1 MQARQNCVAEETFMR
16 FALKKLTRS
25 DLTFFE
31 YQFRRQN
38 AGNQKSINLN
48 RNVFVD
54 LIFPTAGQVAG
65 GLVRQFPVPVTL
77 YGPGMRSQPHAIT
90 RKVIAAG
97 GSQKNWRLKGEFVMD
112 PDFDPTRY
120 HGLVADDFVVFGFD
134 GANGLDRTLHG
145 ASVTVGTG
153 RCAASSEVLAI
164 VGGRSMA
171 EVTTAQ
177 LQAIVQVSPANH
189 PIRELLETERD
200 EALQEAALGS
210 AAGADKLLRNPST
223 RRMSAEALAR
233 ARLAAEEAGRDGEVL
248 VDIWLRR
255 EVGEGRLAD
264 AVWVS
269 ERNAVNPW
277 DFEITELSGTVVR
290 IEVKSTTGPFER
302 DLHISQSEVYSR
314 LRTVQPGLNFGE
326 CFGFQTT
333 VAGFRSIAISV
344 SSPKASRGRLHLCQQ
359 VSSLTGTPFTAGNGN
374 VDRCSAAYL
383 R

>member
-1 MQARQNCVAEETFMR
+1 MR
-16 FALKKLTRS
+16 FAVKKLTRS

-31 YQFRRQN
+31 YPFRRQN

-65 GLVRQFPVPVTL
+65 GVARQFPVPVTL
-77 YGPGMRSQPHAIT
+77 YGPGMHSQPHSIT

-97 GSQKNWRLKGEFVMD
+97 GSQKNWRLNGEFVMD

-120 HGLVADDFVVFGFD
+120 HGLVADDFVMFGFE
-134 GANGLDRTLHG
+134 GANGLPTAVYMVLLSQSEAVDAPLLAQATAILG
-145 ASVTVGTG
+145 AG
-153 RCAASSEVLAI
+153 
-164 VGGRSMA
+164 SMA
-171 EVTTAQ
+171 EVTAVQ

-210 AAGADKLLRNPST
+210 AAGAEKLLRNPSI

-233 ARLAAEEAGRDGEVL
+233 ARLAAEEAGRNGEVL
-248 VDIWLRR
+248 VDSWLRR
-255 EVGEGRLAD
+255 EVTEGRLAA

-277 DFEITELSGTVVR
+277 DFEVTEISGAIVR
-290 IEVKSTTGPFER
+290 IGGEVHNGAVRTGP
-302 DLHISQSEVYSR
+302 
-314 LRTVQPGLNFGE
+314 
-326 CFGFQTT
+326 
-333 VAGFRSIAISV
+333 
-344 SSPKASRGRLHLCQQ
+344 
-359 VSSLTGTPFTAGNGN
+359 
-374 VDRCSAAYL
+374 AYL
-383 R
+383 TVGGVICGSDWNRPD

>member
-1 MQARQNCVAEETFMR
+1 MR
-16 FALKKLTRS
+16 FAVKKLTRS

-65 GLVRQFPVPVTL
+65 GVARQFPVPVTL
-77 YGPGMRSQPHAIT
+77 YGPGMRSQPHTIT

-97 GSQKNWRLKGEFVMD
+97 GSQKNWRLNGEFVMD

-134 GANGLDRTLHG
+134 GANGLPTAVYMVLLSQSEAVDAPLLNQ
-145 ASVTVGTG
+145 VT
-153 RCAASSEVLAI
+153 AI

-171 EVTTAQ
+171 EVSATQ
-177 LQAIVQVSPANH
+177 LQAIVQMSPANH

-210 AAGADKLLRNPST
+210 ASGAEKLLRNPST

-233 ARLAAEEAGRDGEVL
+233 ARLAAEEAGRNGEVL

-255 EVGEGRLAD
+255 EVREGRLAG

-277 DFEITELSGTVVR
+277 DFEVTELSGSVVR

-302 DLHISQSEVYSR
+302 DLHISQSEVVFAAQNGSE
-314 LRTVQPGLNFGE
+314 RTELWRVF
-326 CFGFQTT
+326 
-333 VAGFRSIAISV
+333 AISSDGGWLRINRDIRTFV
-344 SSPKASRGRLHLCQQ
+344 KRITTAAANLPAGVVPDGYSIRPASMGTWTDAVQ
-359 VSSLTGTPFTAGNGN
+359 LTFE
-374 VDRCSAAYL
+374 DDEE
-383 R
+383 

>member
-1 MQARQNCVAEETFMR
+1 MR
-16 FALKKLTRS
+16 FAVKKLTRS

-65 GLVRQFPVPVTL
+65 GVARQFPVPVTL
-77 YGPGMRSQPHAIT
+77 YGPGMHSQPHSIT

-97 GSQKNWRLKGEFVMD
+97 GSQKNWRLNGEFVMD

-120 HGLVADDFVVFGFD
+120 HGLVADDFVMFGFE
-134 GANGLDRTLHG
+134 GANGLPTAVYMVLLSQSEAVDAPLLAQATAILG
-145 ASVTVGTG
+145 AG
-153 RCAASSEVLAI
+153 
-164 VGGRSMA
+164 SMA
-171 EVTTAQ
+171 EVTAVQ

-210 AAGADKLLRNPST
+210 AAGAEKLFRNPSI

-233 ARLAAEEAGRDGEVL
+233 ARLAAEEAGRNGEVL
-248 VDIWLRR
+248 VDSWLRR
-255 EVGEGRLAD
+255 EVTEGRLAA

-277 DFEITELSGTVVR
+277 DFEVTEISGAIVR
-290 IEVKSTTGPFER
+290 IGGEVHNGAVRTGP
-302 DLHISQSEVYSR
+302 
-314 LRTVQPGLNFGE
+314 
-326 CFGFQTT
+326 
-333 VAGFRSIAISV
+333 
-344 SSPKASRGRLHLCQQ
+344 
-359 VSSLTGTPFTAGNGN
+359 
-374 VDRCSAAYL
+374 AYL
-383 R
+383 TVGGVICGSDWNRPD

>member
-1 MQARQNCVAEETFMR
+1 MR
-16 FALKKLTRS
+16 FAVKKLTRS

-48 RNVFVD
+48 RNIFVD
-54 LIFPTAGQVAG
+54 LIFPAAAQVTG
-65 GLVRQFPVPVTL
+65 GVARQFPVPVIL
-77 YGPGMRSQPHAIT
+77 YGPGMRSQPHTIT

-97 GSQKNWRLKGEFVMD
+97 GSQKNWRLNGEFVMD

-120 HGLVADDFVVFGFD
+120 HELVADDFVVFGFD
-134 GANGLDRTLHG
+134 GANGLPTAVYMVLL
-145 ASVTVGTG
+145 SQ
-153 RCAASSEVLAI
+153 SEPVDSQLLNQMLSI

-171 EVTTAQ
+171 EVSMAQ
-177 LQAIVQVSPANH
+177 LQSIVQASPANH

-210 AAGADKLLRNPST
+210 AAGAEKLLRNPSS

-233 ARLAAEEAGRDGEVL
+233 ARLVAEEAGRNGEVL

-255 EVGEGRLAD
+255 EVREARLAE

-269 ERNAVNPW
+269 ERNAINPW
-277 DFEITELSGTVVR
+277 DFEVTELSGTMVR

-302 DLHISQSEVYSR
+302 DLHISQSEVRFAAHNGSA
-314 LRTVQPGLNFGE
+314 RTELWRVFAISSDGGWLQINRDIRPLA
-326 CFGFQTT
+326 Q
-333 VAGFRSIAISV
+333 SIA
-344 SSPKASRGRLHLCQQ
+344 AAA
-359 VSSLTGTPFTAGNGN
+359 SSLPAGVVPDGYSILPSAMGTWTDAVQLTF
-374 VDRCSAAYL
+374 DEDEE
-383 R
+383 

>member
-1 MQARQNCVAEETFMR
+1 MR
-16 FALKKLTRS
+16 FAVKKLTRS

-31 YQFRRQN
+31 HQFRRQN

-65 GLVRQFPVPVTL
+65 GVARQFPVPVTL
-77 YGPGMRSQPHAIT
+77 YGPGMRSQPHTIT

-97 GSQKNWRLKGEFVMD
+97 GSQKNWRLNGEFVMD

-134 GANGLDRTLHG
+134 GANGLPTAVHMVLLSQSEAVDAPLLNQ
-145 ASVTVGTG
+145 VT
-153 RCAASSEVLAI
+153 AI
-164 VGGRSMA
+164 LGGRSMA
-171 EVTTAQ
+171 EASAAQ
-177 LQAIVQVSPANH
+177 LQAIVQVSPTNH

-210 AAGADKLLRNPST
+210 ASGVEKLLRNPST
-223 RRMSAEALAR
+223 RRMSADALAR
-233 ARLAAEEAGRDGEVL
+233 ARLAAEEAGRNGEVL

-255 EVGEGRLAD
+255 EVREGRLAS

-277 DFEITELSGTVVR
+277 DFEVTDLSGAVVR

-302 DLHISQSEVYSR
+302 DLHISQSEVAFAAQNASSR
-314 LRTVQPGLNFGE
+314 TELWRVF
-326 CFGFQTT
+326 
-333 VAGFRSIAISV
+333 AISGDGSWLRINHDIRIFAQSITTATANLPAGV
-344 SSPKASRGRLHLCQQ
+344 VPDGYSIRPASMGTWTDAVQ
-359 VSSLTGTPFTAGNGN
+359 LTFE
-374 VDRCSAAYL
+374 DDED
-383 R
+383 